1 MATGSNQSQG
11 TRDTCV
17 VRDTWVA
24 PHLDR
29 ILDRARVATG
39 KRFRSRMVELS
50 GRLILAYRGVPL
62 NEESAK
68 RLSLAGQAIEDIHLG
83 SLVID
88 DIQDGSLIRRGQ
100 PSLHQQVGVPLAL
113 NAGNWL
119 YFSAL
124 KNLMKIPWS
133 AVCECEAVDLAIESM
148 LQAHEGQAIDLGV
161 DITMVEDRQ
170 IANAVEASADRK
182 TGALMSAAFG
192 LGFLAVHP
200 DGEFE
205 SALFAEFQKF
215 GRQWGVALQMFDDLG
230 AFQQSLLGKESTE
243 KLFEDFRNRRP
254 SFFWTVASAAWHVGD
269 MTSKKTVLD
278 FVEELALLEKR
289 VAGFEY
295 SDILQLNSYPSF
307 VEYVEK
313 SDLVGRGAAI
323 AMQRSSR
330 AINELEARMSKM
342 KSELLVEFNFLRKIT
357 TDLAEAYGSFAASE
371 QVVNTSR
378 LSAQRIQSKV
388 TFEKPDLRE
397 PESLGVEK

>member
-1 MATGSNQSQG
+1 MALDSLADGRHSASS
-11 TRDTCV
+11 CV

-29 ILDRARVATG
+29 ILDRARVSTG

-50 GRLILAYRGVPL
+50 GRLILAYRRRTIT
-62 NEESAK
+62 EDAAS
-68 RLSLAGQAIEDIHLG
+68 RLCLAGQAIEDIHLG

-88 DIQDGSLIRRGQ
+88 DIQDGSLVRRGQ

-161 DITMVEDRQ
+161 DITTVPDHLV
-170 IANAVEASADRK
+170 ASAVEASSNRK

-192 LGFLAVHP
+192 LGFLAAHP

-205 SALFAEFQKF
+205 TSLYNDFQKF
-215 GRQWGVALQMFDDLG
+215 GRNWGVALQMFDDLG
-230 AFQQSLLGKESTE
+230 AFQQSLLGSEPTE

-254 SFFWTVASAAWHVGD
+254 CFFWTLAIGRWSESSSSQRKTIAAFIERI
-269 MTSKKTVLD
+269 SKLD
-278 FVEELALLEKR
+278 FSDPGFDFTVIAR
-289 VAGFEY
+289 VPEFRTFSE
-295 SDILQLNSYPSF
+295 
-307 VEYVEK
+307 
-313 SDLVGRGAAI
+313 LVGNSNLIQHGAQLAMRRSEFAI
-323 AMQRSSR
+323 DELTNRMR
-330 AINELEARMSKM
+330 AESELENI
-342 KSELLVEFNFLRKIT
+342 ELQSEFNFLRKISS
-357 TDLAEAYGSFAASE
+357 DLAQAYGNFATINAE
-371 QVVNTSR
+371 NAITENVMAERVEGAQV
-378 LSAQRIQSKV
+378 
-388 TFEKPDLRE
+388 
-397 PESLGVEK
+397 